1 MIEQLVSRVF
11 ADRNKAHLE
20 HWAARGPGSYAKH
33 VALGDF
39 YDAAIDDIDAVVEAY
54 QGAFDL
60 IGPVTAEAKEGE
72 ILSLLEDSA
81 DWIEMNRDKICK
93 LNSAVGNLVDS
104 LLENY
109 YSTIYKLRNLQ

>member
-11 ADRNKAHLE
+11 ADRNHAHIA
-20 HWAARGPGSYAKH
+20 HWVARGPGSYARH

-39 YDAAIDDIDAVVEAY
+39 YDSVIDSVDSIVEAY

-60 IGPVTAEAKEGE
+60 IGEITLTAAEGD
-72 ILSLLEDSA
+72 ILASLEVSA

-93 LNSAVGNLVDS
+93 LNSAVGNLVDT

>member
-11 ADRNKAHLE
+11 ADRNRAHIE
-20 HWAARGPGSYAKH
+20 HWAARGPSSYAKH

-39 YDAAIDDIDAVVEAY
+39 YDAVIGSVDSLVEAY

-60 IGPVTAEAKEGE
+60 IGAVALNPSEGD
-72 ILSLLEDSA
+72 ILSVLEDSSE
-81 DWIEMNRDKICK
+81 WIEVNRDKICK
-93 LNSAVGNLVDS
+93 RNSAVGNLVDA
-104 LLENY
+104 LLEDY